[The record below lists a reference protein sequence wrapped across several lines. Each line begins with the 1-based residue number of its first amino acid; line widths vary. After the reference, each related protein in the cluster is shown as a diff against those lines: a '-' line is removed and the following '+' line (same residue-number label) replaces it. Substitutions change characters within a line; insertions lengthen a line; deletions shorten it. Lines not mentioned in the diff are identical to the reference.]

1 MTYGFA
7 ISQQFE
13 LLLNSLGFGFIVGF
27 FYRFVMTVREQVSSR
42 KPAVIL
48 FDILFSVIT
57 TVTTYCFLLIYADGQ
72 IRLIALLAEGAGYA
86 FYMMTIDSL
95 VKKLLCLPIRVIV
108 KAIRLIFRPFR
119 VLISSAAKLIKTF
132 VNRVRMKHS
141 ENQGKQKKRKQPKE
155 KTVRK
160 RKSKKRQEK
169 E

>member
-13 LLLNSLGFGFIVGF
+13 LLLNSLGFGFIVGL

-72 IRLIALLAEGAGYA
+72 IRLIALLAESAGYA
-86 FYMMTIDSL
+86 FYMMTVDSF
-95 VKKLLCLPIRVIV
+95 VKKLLCPPVRVIV
-108 KAIRLIFRPFR
+108 KAIRLIFRPFS
-119 VLISSAAKLIKTF
+119 VLISSAAKLIKSV
-132 VNRVRMKHS
+132 VNRIRNKCS
-141 ENQGKQKKRKQPKE
+141 ERTERIKKRKPQKE

-160 RKSKKRQEK
+160 RKSKKRQKK